1 MREKEKRGKK
11 EKKDSAISGKN
22 FKTYKVFG
30 EILLVSIINTRE
42 PGQQGSHYIILIRAV
57 IPLDTVGEGG
67 LGSLGGVSG
76 LVLIG
81 SSYNLKRK
89 NL

>member
-42 PGQQGSHYIILIRAV
+42 PRQQGSHYFNLIRAV
-57 IPLDTVGEGG
+57 IPLDTVGKGG
-67 LGSLGGVSG
+67 LGSL
-76 LVLIG
+76 
-81 SSYNLKRK
+81 
-89 NL
+89 